1 MRSPRFILFALLV
14 SIGLLS
20 ACGDRFAAPAAVVD
34 GSKISTDSLQRELDL
49 LLVDPQLKQ
58 QVAGPRGETNRKDLT
73 RRLLAFLIEL
83 RVIEGYARANGIS
96 VNLAEVDQAL
106 AQTIQ
111 GLGGRAQFQREL
123 KARGLTFGAVRR
135 NLQRQ
140 ILFRKVEDRLGA
152 RAGLSA
158 SATQE
163 EKDRAFQEWFSQ
175 KLSSADIDV
184 NPRFGRLDPKS
195 GQIVPI
201 TSTAT

>member
-20 ACGDRFAAPAAVVD
+20 ACGHRFAAPAAVVD

-195 GQIVPI
+195 GHIVPI